1 MRNCPVCGA
10 ENEAEARFCAE
21 CGAPLGDDDNEATM
35 VGRVKVFPGPEE
47 EDESERTILSNFFRS
62 TEEAETLTVDQAE
75 IIAARAETPP
85 KAPAPP
91 STGPE
96 ADIPPVSAPP
106 PFERPVVEVSPP
118 LSSGRG
124 EGSLPP
130 AGTGGRKNNWP
141 MIIGIILVLLLLCCC
156 CCSFVV
162 GGTVASDPDTMDD
175 LMRELGVFVPHF
187 FAWI

>member
-1 MRNCPVCGA
+1 
-10 ENEAEARFCAE
+10 
-21 CGAPLGDDDNEATM
+21 M

-75 IIAARAETPP
+75 IMATKAETPS
-85 KAPAPP
+85 KAPVPP
-91 STGPE
+91 PAGPE
-96 ADIPPVSAPP
+96 ADVPPVSAPP
-106 PFERPVVEVSPP
+106 PFERPVVEVPSG
-118 LSSGRG
+118 SSSRG
-124 EGSLPP
+124 EGNLPP

-141 MIIGIILVLLLLCCC
+141 LIIGIVLVVLLLCCC
-156 CCSFVV
+156 CCSFLV

-175 LMRELGVFVPHF
+175 LMRELGVFVPHL